1 MKASS
6 ESGLW
11 AMEISSNAGETTPE
25 VFVLTAGNNP
35 FGGNGRSRNGYN
47 VWMRTGAEAN
57 IDAIY
62 ALR

>member
-1 MKASS
+1 
-6 ESGLW
+6 
-11 AMEISSNAGETTPE
+11 MEISSNAGETTPE